1 MKISKSIK
9 IEAHFLFQLPEA
21 YISISLVIPVRT
33 LFGNWAWTVTL
44 KNEIYLNSQLRCPA
58 STFWKLETLK
68 EMGSTGPSLKKKEV
82 LQKYFVTWQLT
93 EVSTV
98 NNSFLQFWLC
108 VDEQGCRGK
117 PCSLVFEPGGGK
129 KYWKIIKTFKECYRQ
144 TKTSVLREEFRVW
157 PTFQVKVPEGWSRTS
172 RIFYRIF

>member
-1 MKISKSIK
+1 MFIAVTAMENVAVSWIIK
-9 IEAHFLFQLPEA
+9 HGRWSQVILKRRKDLHTIALFRPPAWMFLAGENKQRKA
-21 YISISLVIPVRT
+21 ASVIQDTKENIV
-33 LFGNWAWTVTL
+33 
-44 KNEIYLNSQLRCPA
+44 KHLRCPA

-68 EMGSTGPSLKKKEV
+68 EMGSTGSSLKKKEV

-117 PCSLVFEPGGGK
+117 PCSLVFEPEGE
-129 KYWKIIKTFKECYRQ
+129 KILKNN
-144 TKTSVLREEFRVW
+144 
-157 PTFQVKVPEGWSRTS
+157 
-172 RIFYRIF
+172 